1 MAASLVDGFEIGF
14 HSSLAEPV
22 TIAGV
27 PRMIA
32 VLNGTLTAVLA
43 LGLQAPVI
51 GLPLG
56 VAIHG
61 ACYWLTKRDP
71 YFFEALKR
79 HIRQKP
85 YLDA

>member
-1 MAASLVDGFEIGF
+1 MATHHIAAFEIGF
-14 HSSLAEPV
+14 HNSLSEPI

-32 VLNGTLTAVLA
+32 ILNGTLTAVIS
-43 LGLQAPVI
+43 LGLQVPWL

-56 VAIHG
+56 FVVHSVAF
-61 ACYWLTKRDP
+61 WLTKQDP
-71 YFFEALKR
+71 YFFDNLRR
-79 HIRQKP
+79 HLRHRP

>member
-1 MAASLVDGFEIGF
+1 VVQSQLEGFEIGF
-14 HSSLAEPV
+14 HSSLSEPV

-43 LGLQAPVI
+43 LGLQVPLI
-51 GLPLG
+51 GIPLG
-56 VAIHG
+56 MAVHAG
-61 ACYWLTKRDP
+61 AYWLNKRDP
-71 YFFEALKR
+71 YFFDALKR

-85 YLDA
+85 YWDA

>member
-1 MAASLVDGFEIGF
+1 MAAGSVEGFEIAF
-14 HSSLAEPV
+14 HSSLSEPI

-43 LGLQAPVI
+43 LGLQTPLI
-51 GLPLG
+51 GIPLG
-56 VAIHG
+56 LAVHSG
-61 ACYWLTKRDP
+61 CYWLNKRDP
-71 YFFEALKR
+71 YFFDALKR
-79 HIRQKP
+79 HIRQRP

>member
-1 MAASLVDGFEIGF
+1 MAQSEIEGFEIGF
-14 HSSLAEPV
+14 HSSLSEPV

-43 LGLQAPVI
+43 LGLQVPWL

-56 VAIHG
+56 LAVHTA
-61 ACYWLTKRDP
+61 AYWLNKRDP
-71 YFFEALKR
+71 YFFDALKR

-85 YLDA
+85 YWDA

>member
-1 MAASLVDGFEIGF
+1 MAASAVDGFEIAF
-14 HSSLAEPV
+14 HSSLSEPV

-32 VLNGTLTAVLA
+32 VLNGALTAILA
-43 LGLQAPVI
+43 LGLQVPVI

-56 VAIHG
+56 LAIHAG
-61 ACYWLTKRDP
+61 CYWLNKRDP
-71 YFFEALKR
+71 YFFDALKR
-79 HIRQKP
+79 HIRQRP

>member
-1 MAASLVDGFEIGF
+1 MARSDVEGFEIVF
-14 HSSLAEPV
+14 HSSLSEPV

-43 LGLQAPVI
+43 LGLQVPLIGVPV
-51 GLPLG
+51 GL
-56 VAIHG
+56 AIHG
-61 ACYWLTKRDP
+61 VCYWLNQRDP
-71 YFFEALKR
+71 YFFDALGR

>member
-1 MAASLVDGFEIGF
+1 MAAGDVEGFEIAF
-14 HSSLAEPV
+14 HSSLSEPI

-43 LGLQAPVI
+43 LGLQAPWL

-56 VAIHG
+56 LGVHA
-61 ACYWLTKRDP
+61 ACYWLNKRDP

-79 HIRQKP
+79 HLRQRP
-85 YLDA
+85 YWDA

>member
-1 MAASLVDGFEIGF
+1 MAVSPIEGFEIGF
-14 HSSLAEPV
+14 HSSLSEPV

-43 LGLQAPVI
+43 LGLQVPAI

-56 VAIHG
+56 LAVHT
-61 ACYWLTKRDP
+61 ACYWLNKRDP
-71 YFFEALKR
+71 YFFDALKR